1 VNVVL
6 SEISNGKGGIMSRS
20 IRVVLTMVIALLVVG
35 DASAGEGR
43 LGRLFRGRAVQ
54 SAPKEAQYVPYQQ
67 QRYNREE
74 RDQYYRELYPKYYGG
89 FHARTLQN
97 YGYAPGDIGFRGGL
111 SYPGMA
117 W

>member
-1 VNVVL
+1 
-6 SEISNGKGGIMSRS
+6 MSCS
-20 IRVVLTMVIALLVVG
+20 IRVVLTMVIAISVIG
-35 DASAGEGR
+35 DASAGER
-43 LGRLFRGRAVQ
+43 RFGRLFRGRPVQ
-54 SAPKEAQYVPYQQ
+54 TAPPAAQYESYQQ
-67 QRYNREE
+67 HRYNREE
-74 RDQYYRELYPKYYGG
+74 LNRYYREMYPKYYGG